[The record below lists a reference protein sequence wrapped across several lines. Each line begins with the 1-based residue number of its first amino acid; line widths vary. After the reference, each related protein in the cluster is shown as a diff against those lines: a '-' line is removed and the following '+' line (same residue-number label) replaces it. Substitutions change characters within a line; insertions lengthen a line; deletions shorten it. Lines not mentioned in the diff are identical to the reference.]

1 MKQFLSIPIQ
11 LSAIIVAVFLFGG
24 MVPDSIIR
32 VSYTFSVIFKELLS
46 SVLPFM
52 VFFFVTAGIL
62 SFKKNAPLILGVML
76 GCIFISNGLVAL
88 LSYLVMWAVGGAL
101 SSDTSLV
108 SFTTQAALVQPY
120 FSFSIPL
127 PFSAI
132 HALVTA
138 IALGLVSS
146 FMRIQYV
153 GSVIAIGKRGIEK
166 IIMYMFI
173 PLLPLYVLG
182 FLLKIRSEGIFASLL
197 QQYGSAFIVIVV
209 LQISYLFWFYFLAS
223 GFSFKK
229 SWSAMKIAFP
239 SYITA
244 FSTMSSTA
252 AIPISIKSAEKNTGN
267 SELAGVAM
275 PIMANVHLLGDSIV
289 TPILAMVTM
298 LVFQGTLPTFS
309 VYLGFV
315 FYFCVTMFAASGIP
329 GGGLL
334 VMIPIF
340 KSQLGFTSEMVSV
353 IMTIYFLLDSFG
365 TGANVMGDGA
375 LVIIVHKILKRLR
388 LA

>member
-1 MKQFLSIPIQ
+1 
-11 LSAIIVAVFLFGG
+11 
-24 MVPDSIIR
+24 
-32 VSYTFSVIFKELLS
+32 
-46 SVLPFM
+46 M
-52 VFFFVTAGIL
+52 VFFFVAAGIL

-76 GCIFISNGLVAL
+76 ACIFISNGLVAF
-88 LSYLVMWAVGGAL
+88 LSYITMYLVAGTL
-101 SSDTSLV
+101 SCDTSLV
-108 SFTTQAALVQPY
+108 SVTSQAPIIQPY
-120 FSFSIPL
+120 FSFTIPF

-132 HALVTA
+132 HALITA
-138 IALGLVSS
+138 IGVGLLSS
-146 FMRIQYV
+146 FGRIKYIDNFI
-153 GSVIAIGKRGIEK
+153 STGKKWIEL
-166 IIMYMFI
+166 IITYMFI

-182 FLLKIRSEGIFASLL
+182 FLLKIRSEGIFACLL
-197 QQYGSAFIVIVV
+197 QQYGTAFIIILA
-209 LQISYLFWFYFLAS
+209 LQISYLSWLYFLAS
-223 GFSFKK
+223 GFSFQQA
-229 SWSAMKIAFP
+229 WHAIKIAFP

-298 LVFQGTLPTFS
+298 LVFQGALPAFS

-315 FYFCVTMFAASGIP
+315 FYFCITMFAASGIP

-334 VMIPIF
+334 VMIPIL

-375 LVIIVHKILKRLR
+375 LVIIVNKILKRFR